1 MDTPKLENP
10 KKLLDQLFGNAKT
23 SFDELREKHPDL
35 AEYTT
40 GKKGMATAAG
50 VGALAALILG
60 GGKPG
65 KAVSRT
71 VKLGGMAL
79 VGGLAWQAY
88 QNWQDGKDAD
98 ASGDIDLGKIAPPKD
113 EDFVPD
119 SEVGQADL
127 ANTLILAMLTAAK
140 ADGRVGDD
148 ERQRIK
154 DGLNELGVVVPDQQE
169 LDALLASPL
178 DINAIVEGVN
188 NDKQAAEVY
197 LASLLAIDPNK
208 PVEKGYLAM
217 LAARLG
223 LEDKLVAH
231 LHQSAGAVG

>member
-23 SFDELREKHPDL
+23 SFEELREKHPEL
-35 AEYTT
+35 KEYTT

-71 VKLGGMAL
+71 VKLGSMAV

-88 QNWQDGKDAD
+88 KNWQEGKSPSE
-98 ASGDIDLGKIAPPKD
+98 SGSIELDQLAPPKD
-113 EDFVPD
+113 EGFVPESD
-119 SEVGQADL
+119 IGQADL
-127 ANTLILAMLTAAK
+127 ANTLVLAMITAAK
-140 ADGRVGDD
+140 ADGRVTDD
-148 ERQRIK
+148 EKVQIK
-154 DGLNELGVVVPDQQE
+154 NGLIELGVVVPDQQE
-169 LDALLASPL
+169 MDELLASPL
-178 DINAIVEGVN
+178 DINAIVDGVKN
-188 NDKQAAEVY
+188 EKQATEVY
-197 LASLLAIDPNK
+197 LASLLAIDPDK
-208 PVEKGYLAM
+208 SVEKGYLAM

-223 LEDKLVAH
+223 LKEDLVAH
-231 LHQSAGAVG
+231 LHESAKAIV